1 MLKTSANY
9 LAYVCNLALIWA
21 RCRLKLRKMKAP
33 SGVGSPAVNE
43 MSDRPATIDVKQF
56 WQAIGQRA
64 TGSTIVTARSES
76 GPAGLL
82 GLSAT
87 HLCADPPTMMVS
99 VDKRTSALPTILQA
113 RHFAINYLPS
123 SQRELADIF
132 GGKSDLKGADRF
144 ATASWG
150 SLATGAPVLQGAVGV
165 IDCEL
170 IETIEKYNVVILLG
184 RVVATSSD
192 PGAVPL
198 IHFRGGYLP

>member
-1 MLKTSANY
+1 
-9 LAYVCNLALIWA
+9 V
-21 RCRLKLRKMKAP
+21 
-33 SGVGSPAVNE
+33 VDE
-43 MSDRPATIDVKQF
+43 MTELPVTIDMKQF

-99 VDKRTSALPTILQA
+99 VDKRTSALATILQA

-144 ATASWG
+144 GTASWI
-150 SLATGAPVLQGAVGV
+150 SLTTGAPVLQGAVGA

-170 IETIEKYNVVILLG
+170 VETIDRYNVTILLG

-192 PGAVPL
+192 AGAVPL
-198 IHFRGGYLP
+198 VHFRGGYLP